1 MKKLL
6 LLLVLLPAY
15 MLGADN
21 DIINCTVDYT
31 NSNGTVRSSKIYFK
45 VISEVNKTVELSRY
59 LRYSSSI
66 TTSPAIPSDA
76 KKITIP
82 QEFEYNSVTY
92 TVIGIGKQA
101 LMDCSKLAE
110 ITLPESIKYLDE
122 QAFYR
127 SYALKTIVLPRG
139 IEEIRKNCFESSY
152 LSEITLPDALT
163 TIGEGAFSSCKILS
177 ISIPNGVECIAKNTF
192 SDNSKLQNVYIGS
205 GCKEI
210 AGDAFSGC
218 TSISISISE
227 SNPYF
232 SINENVLYNYDKT
245 EIISYLPSKTDE
257 DFVVPNTVTKL
268 GFHSFNNSNLK
279 TITIS
284 SNVNDISG
292 NPLFGCPSL
301 EMIEVAD
308 NNNTYA
314 SLDGVLFTKDLTKLI
329 FYPYNKNDLTSY
341 IIPSSVTEIGTEAFT
356 SPNNYTSNPR
366 NITTITFP
374 ESIKV
379 IGDRAFN
386 LFAALKTDINLPNI
400 ISIGKEAFYLCS
412 NISNVSLGTSI
423 QEIGD
428 SAFYQCSNLKTV
440 QLGDNLK
447 RIGNDAFY
455 NCKALTSITIPDNV
469 ESIGE
474 RAFYDC
480 AELSSLVLGQKL
492 KKIEINTFAYCKK
505 LTTVIIPDNIEEIGA
520 AAFSNCSGLVNLH
533 LGDNVKYIR
542 GDAFTYCGLSEVIIP
557 NSVLSIDNMAFFEN
571 ENLKTIVLGENVS
584 SIGDR
589 ALFSYEP
596 KYRYTIY
603 SKNPTPPVADNSN
616 FMGFNKDGDPRSHI
630 NKLYVPLGSEA
641 QYLEAP
647 AFGWS
652 TPNTTGSFIVM
663 KHNEATLTLPFN
675 ADFSEVKGM
684 DSDFHLTASD
694 NLKAY
699 QFKHYDTGSDVI
711 HSSLIK
717 GVIPSSTGLL
727 VTGTEGAYYCLDK
740 STNSPTTDFSSN
752 KLVGVL
758 ERTNMDD
765 MVASSAN
772 RYYIFVNGK
781 FCVCSGGNLAAYKAY
796 LDLGENANAKDI
808 RISWIDEETNS
819 IESVTEGKD
828 NDSWIS
834 VQGIKM
840 NKRPAKSGI
849 YIHNNK
855 KVYIK

>member
-6 LLLVLLPAY
+6 FFLVFLPAY
-15 MLGADN
+15 LYGADN
-21 DIINCTVDYT
+21 DIINCTVEYT
-31 NSNGTVRSSKIYFK
+31 NTNGTVRNSKIYFK

-59 LRYSSSI
+59 YYNNNI

-82 QEFEYNSVTY
+82 QEFEYNATIY
-92 TVIGIGKQA
+92 TVVGIGKQA
-101 LMDCSKLAE
+101 FMGCTSLTELS
-110 ITLPESIKYLDE
+110 LPESLKYLGE
-122 QAFYR
+122 SAFFNCYKLK
-127 SYALKTIVLPRG
+127 SLALPNGV
-139 IEEIRKNCFESSY
+139 EEIRKECFKSTA
-152 LSEITLPDALT
+152 LSEITLSDALT
-163 TIGEGAFSSCKILS
+163 TIGEGAFTGCGIIN
-177 ISIPNGVECIAKNTF
+177 ISLPNGIEVIPQKAFFDC
-192 SDNSKLQNVYIGS
+192 SKLQDIYIGS

-218 TSISISISE
+218 TSISITISE

-232 SINENVLYNYDKT
+232 SIQENVLFNKDKT
-245 EIISYLPSKTDE
+245 EIISYLSSNIAE
-257 DFVVPNTVTKL
+257 EYFVPNTVTKL
-268 GFHSFNNSNLK
+268 GLNSFNNPKLK

-292 NPLFGCPSL
+292 NPFSGCPSI
-301 EMIEVAD
+301 ERIEVSNE
-308 NNNTYA
+308 NNSYV
-314 SLDGVLFTKDLTKLI
+314 SVDGILFTKDMKKLV
-329 FYPYNKNDLTSY
+329 FYPFFKNDLTAY
-341 IIPSSVTEIGTEAFT
+341 DIPSSVTEIETEAFT
-356 SPNNYTSNPR
+356 SPYTYTYNSRKLN
-366 NITTITFP
+366 TITFP
-374 ESIKV
+374 ESITV
-379 IGDRAFN
+379 IGDKAFN
-386 LFAALKTDINLPNI
+386 LFSELNTDINLPNI
-400 ISIGKEAFYLCS
+400 VSIGKEAFHLCS
-412 NISNVSLGTSI
+412 SITNVSLGTSLK
-423 QEIGD
+423 EIGD
-428 SAFYQCSNLKTV
+428 SAFCDCRKLQTV
-440 QLGDNLK
+440 QLGENLK
-447 RIGNDAFY
+447 QIGNDAFY

-474 RAFYDC
+474 RAFSGC
-480 AELSSLVLGQKL
+480 SELSSLVLGKKL
-492 KKIEINTFAYCKK
+492 KKIEVNTFAQCKK
-505 LTTVIIPDNIEEIGA
+505 LTSVIIPDNIEEIGG

-533 LGDNVKYIR
+533 IGDNVKYIR

-589 ALFSYEP
+589 AFLSYEP

-699 QFKHYDTGSDVI
+699 QFKHYDKGSDVI

-727 VTGTEGAYYCLDK
+727 ITGTEGAYYCLDK
-740 STNSPTTDFSSN
+740 STDSPTTDFSSN